1 VYHRHQREEKVAM
14 LESKM
19 FRVWFGATLLLCF
32 ISCGTFGAQKKQQSI
47 APYPD
52 TYRIGPGDVIQ
63 VDVYQHPEL
72 SKGVVVRRDGNIT
85 LPSAGPV
92 KVSGLSAM
100 EVAVLVRDK
109 LEAKISKP
117 QVTVNI
123 IIHSGPPIPP
133 SPEPLPRDIPSPE
146 PQHQSASDR
155 PSA

>member
-1 VYHRHQREEKVAM
+1 M

-72 SKGVVVRRDGNIT
+72 SRRVVVRRDGNIT
-85 LPSAGPV
+85 LPSVDPV

-100 EVAVLVRDK
+100 DVAVVVRDK
-109 LEAKISKP
+109 LEPKISKP
-117 QVTVNI
+117 QVTVNV
-123 IIHSGPPIPP
+123 IIHTKPPMPP
-133 SPEPLPRDIPSPE
+133 SLEPSPRDIPSPE
-146 PQHQSASDR
+146 PQQQSTTAR
-155 PSA
+155 PSV